1 MFQDMIENQD
11 NDLIK
16 AVTGL
21 EGGCVACGATCG
33 VVSGGAL
40 GIALDHE
47 SKIAAYGLSAEK
59 RVLRQ
64 VGEYVEWFGKTYG
77 SSFCRER
84 TRTDFYS
91 ILGQLKYFLTIYRLS
106 GCFRHIRG
114 SMRYLH
120 QARDLSIDTSDEISD
135 TRTGETLHCARS
147 VLEGIRENT
156 GIENKRLENLSFVF
170 DGGVGLSGGVCGALV
185 GAVTG
190 INLLLGLPV
199 RNMSYWKIIKGFAIG
214 HVNLLV
220 DRPSEI
226 REPFN
231 AGKQVVKKF
240 RENAGAFECRVI
252 TEKRFSGWDD
262 FQTYIKG
269 AGKCRQL
276 MDFAVEE
283 ATRVIRQF
291 K

>member
-1 MFQDMIENQD
+1 MTGSQD

-21 EGGCVACGATCG
+21 EGGCVACGSTCG

-47 SKIAAYGLSAEK
+47 SEIAESGVSAEK
-59 RVLRQ
+59 KVLLQ
-64 VGEYVEWFGKTYG
+64 VGEYVDWFEKTYG
-77 SSFCRER
+77 SSFCRGR

-91 ILGQLKYFLTIYRLS
+91 TLGQLKYFLTIYRLA

-114 SMRYLH
+114 SMRFFY
-120 QARDLSIDTSDEISD
+120 QTNQKPAASPDNSATDKA
-135 TRTGETLHCARS
+135 GKPLHCAKA

-156 GIENKRLENLSFVF
+156 GIGNKRLENLSFVF

-185 GAVTG
+185 GAITG
-190 INLLLGLPV
+190 INLLLGLSV
-199 RNMSYWKIIKGFAIG
+199 RDMSYWKIIKGFSVG

-220 DRPSEI
+220 DRPFGT

-240 RENAGAFECRVI
+240 AEIAGSFECQAI
-252 TEKRFSGWDD
+252 TGKKFSSWDD
-262 FQTYIKG
+262 FQAFIQ
-269 AGKCRQL
+269 GKSQCL
-276 MDFAVEE
+276 KLIDFAVEE
-283 ATRVIRQF
+283 ASRIIRQYQ
-291 K
+291 

>member
-1 MFQDMIENQD
+1 MTGHLD

-21 EGGCVACGATCG
+21 EGGCVACGSTCG

-40 GIALDHE
+40 GIALNHE
-47 SKIAAYGLSAEK
+47 SQIASNGLSFEK
-59 RVLRQ
+59 KVLRQ
-64 VGEYVEWFGKTYG
+64 VGEYVDWFEKTYG
-77 SSFCRER
+77 SSFCRGR

-91 ILGQLKYFLTIYRLS
+91 TLGQLKYFLTLYRLS
-106 GCFRHIRG
+106 GCFWHIRG
-114 SMRYLH
+114 AMRYLY
-120 QARDLSIDTSDEISD
+120 QTNQKPAASPNNSATDKAGKSF
-135 TRTGETLHCARS
+135 HCARA

-156 GIENKRLENLSFVF
+156 GIGNKRLENLSFVF

-190 INLLLGLPV
+190 INLLLGLSV
-199 RNMSYWKIIKGFAIG
+199 RDISYWEIIKGFSIG

-220 DRPSEI
+220 DRPFGT

-240 RENAGAFECRVI
+240 KEIAGSFECRAI
-252 TEKRFSGWDD
+252 TEEKFSGWDD
-262 FQTYIKG
+262 FQEFIKG
-269 AGKCRQL
+269 ASQCQEL
-276 MDFAVEE
+276 MAVVVEE
-283 ATRVIRQF
+283 ASGIIKQYQ
-291 K
+291 

>member
-1 MFQDMIENQD
+1 MTGSQD

-21 EGGCVACGATCG
+21 EGGCVACGSTCG
-33 VVSGGAL
+33 VVSGGSL
-40 GIALDHE
+40 GIALNHE
-47 SKIAAYGLSAEK
+47 SEIAANGLLGEK
-59 RVLRQ
+59 KVLRQ
-64 VGEYVEWFGKTYG
+64 VGEYADWFGKTYG
-77 SSFCRER
+77 SSFCRGR

-91 ILGQLKYFLTIYRLS
+91 TLGQLKYFLTIYRLA

-114 SMRYLH
+114 SMRYLYQTQH
-120 QARDLSIDTSDEISD
+120 PAKNDSNKTIGKK
-135 TRTGETLHCARS
+135 TGDALHCARA

-156 GIENKRLENLSFVF
+156 GIGNKRLENLSFVF

-190 INLLLGLPV
+190 INLLLGLSV
-199 RNMSYWKIIKGFAIG
+199 RNMSYWKIVKGFGIG

-220 DRPSEI
+220 DRPFGT
-226 REPFN
+226 REPFQ
-231 AGKQVVKKF
+231 AGKRVVKKF
-240 RENAGAFECRVI
+240 KEIAGSFECEVI
-252 TEKRFSGWDD
+252 TEKKFSGWDD
-262 FQTYIKG
+262 FQEFIKG
-269 AGKCRQL
+269 ASRCRKL

-283 ATRVIRQF
+283 ASGIIRQY

>member
-1 MFQDMIENQD
+1 MFQDMVENQD

-21 EGGCVACGATCG
+21 EGGRVACGATCG
-33 VVSGGAL
+33 VVSGGSL
-40 GIALDHE
+40 GIALDYE
-47 SKIAAYGLSAEK
+47 SEIAATGLSAEK
-59 RVLRQ
+59 KVLRL
-64 VGEYVEWFGKTYG
+64 VGEYVDWFGKTYG

-91 ILGQLKYFLTIYRLS
+91 IWGQLKYFLTIYRLS

-120 QARDLSIDTSDEISD
+120 QTRHASMDTSDKIFN
-135 TRTGETLHCARS
+135 TRTDKTLHCART

-156 GIENKRLENLSFVF
+156 DIGNRRLENFSFVF

-185 GAVTG
+185 GAVMG

-199 RNMSYWKIIKGFAIG
+199 RNMSYWEIIKGFAIG
-214 HVNLLV
+214 HFNLLV
-220 DRPSEI
+220 DRPPET

-240 RENAGAFECRVI
+240 KEITGAFECRVI
-252 TEKRFSGWDD
+252 TEKYFSGWDD
-262 FQTYIKG
+262 FQMFIKG
-269 AGKCRQL
+269 ANRCQQL

-283 ATRVIRQF
+283 ATGIIKQYQ
-291 K
+291 